1 MISPHDVFGRMMR
14 SNLTARGLSLPGFET
29 WGRSLKTQKA
39 RFVGGEE
46 GGVGGVPWE
55 RAVGGDMNNVYD
67 HFLLPEDR
75 KKAATLE
82 HLDEVEEWQMLMVSR
97 NRKFGKFFV
106 VKHSA

>member
-1 MISPHDVFGRMMR
+1 MMR
-14 SNLTARGLSLPGFET
+14 SNLKARGLSLPGFET
-29 WGRSLKTQKA
+29 WGRSLKTQMA

-46 GGVGGVPWE
+46 GGVGGGPWE

-75 KKAATLE
+75 EKAATLE

-97 NRKFGKFFV
+97 NWKFGKFFV